1 MIDVM
6 NEYPN
11 TLDELITDME
21 LNPERYKH
29 LQFILNRQKHMGMGL
44 GQLYLVVNEVGFG
57 VYRLNNVDYENDI
70 IHLSFTN
77 PKTLNYAEITL
88 DIKNKHP
95 QIFLI
100 NWKDIEDMV
109 SDCTYNELLGL
120 RNEFT

>member
-1 MIDVM
+1 M

-57 VYRLNNVDYENDI
+57 VYRLNNVDYLNGI
-70 IHLSFTN
+70 VKLSFIN
-77 PKTLNYAEITL
+77 PATDNIADLSL
-88 DIKNKHP
+88 DITNKKP

-100 NWKDIEDMV
+100 NWKDIEDMM
-109 SDCTYNELLGL
+109 
-120 RNEFT
+120 